1 LAVSLFYDIIYYNEI
16 KNNEIK
22 NNEIK
27 TYHKK
32 LCPYTLLI
40 FLCNLKKDDENN
52 QKKGRM
58 TIE

>member
-1 LAVSLFYDIIYYNEI
+1 MILFITTRL
-16 KNNEIK
+16 KQEIK